1 MTTPDLKALE
11 TLTRDYATFQARK
24 SGLATALG
32 GLLALLLFVAPAWM
46 DFYEIRLG
54 GHPLLE
60 LLLGVPFIW
69 LLLKAALG
77 RLLYRDLGPVK
88 ATPDGNYERRRWLWF
103 HALALGLLLF
113 QALLLLGFAS
123 GNLRGGVA
131 NSCRPAPFWVLGLP
145 LCYLLPTPWMIRGIE
160 EARAYTVLVGLCLLW
175 LTSLLL
181 FSFVPP
187 NGPQLQV
194 PGASLALP
202 LLFLGS
208 MLCVLAWA
216 ALALVRG
223 WKEHRQY
230 LALMRSLP
238 REA

>member
-1 MTTPDLKALE
+1 MSTPELHDLAA
-11 TLTRDYATFQARK
+11 LTREYAAFQSRK
-24 SGLATALG
+24 SGLGTALG
-32 GLLALLLFVAPAWM
+32 GLLALLLFVAPAWI

-60 LLLGVPFIW
+60 LLLGVPFLW

-77 RLLYRDLGPVK
+77 RFLYRELGPVK
-88 ATPDGNYERRRWLWF
+88 ASPDGMYERRLWIWF
-103 HALALGLLLF
+103 HILALGLLLF

-123 GNLRGGVA
+123 GNLSGGGA
-131 NSCRPAPFWVLGLP
+131 NPCRPASFWMLGLP
-145 LCYLLPTPWMIRGIE
+145 LCYLLPTPWVIRGTE
-160 EARAYTVLVGLCLLW
+160 EARTYTVLVGLCLLW

-181 FSFVPP
+181 FSFVSPG
-187 NGPQLQV
+187 GPQLPV
-194 PGASLALP
+194 PGASVVLP

-216 ALALVRG
+216 ALAMLRG
-223 WKEHRQY
+223 WKEHREY
-230 LALMRSLP
+230 LALLRSLP